1 MKQESKT
8 SKKNRRLDILVAM
21 LWLFSSGI
29 LVAVQVFNQTNLNI
43 FGQLIGSVSVL
54 FLIIYLSYKQ
64 HNIVLFPNIQPPSF
78 LGLSYS
84 KTLLLIFGVILISFL
99 LGIIIHPWLVMIA
112 VLSLVAIFVTI
123 NQRQYLSYHL
133 VILGIVLG
141 GICIALSA
149 LSGRLDGYQG
159 SYLACIPI
167 LFIAGSLLAKATG
180 ITHIYC
186 VERNWSLALKGFL
199 WASMLALP
207 AALLNISYG
216 AHAKDVWVDQT
227 WEPLVAFVP
236 GIAEEVWARLFLLTL
251 IYSLL
256 CSKSNQLHK
265 RALVAAVL
273 IAAFTHSLAHLPSL
287 MIFSPAAIQA
297 LVAGIL
303 FGVPMGLLFVKYGF
317 EYAVGY
323 HFFID
328 FVRFLAAL

>member
-1 MKQESKT
+1 MDKSRYFSFT
-8 SKKNRRLDILVAM
+8 VVI
-21 LWLFSSGI
+21 LWLFATGI
-29 LVAVQVFNQTNLNI
+29 LIAVQFFDQTNLSG
-43 FGQLIGSVSVL
+43 FGQLIGSVFII

-64 HNIVLFPNIQPPSF
+64 HNLVNLPNIQRPTF
-78 LGLSYS
+78 LGLGYGI
-84 KTLLLIFGVILISFL
+84 TLLIVLGTITFIFC
-99 LGIIIHPWLVMIA
+99 LGIIFHPWLVLIV
-112 VLSLVAIFVTI
+112 VLSLVAVLII
-123 NQRQYLSYHL
+123 IKKRHLLSIHL
-133 VILGIVLG
+133 VFLGFVLG
-141 GICIALSA
+141 GICLMLSG
-149 LSGRLDGYQG
+149 LSGRLDIFHG

-167 LFIAGSLLAKATG
+167 LFIAGSLLAKETG
-180 ITHIYC
+180 ITHVYC
-186 VERNWSLALKGFL
+186 VERNWILALKGFL

-256 CSKSNQLHK
+256 RSKSNKYHK
-265 RALVAAVL
+265 RALVAAIL
-273 IAAFTHSLAHLPSL
+273 IAAFIHSLAHLPSL
-287 MIFSPAAIQA
+287 MIFSPAAIQM

-323 HFFID
+323 HFFVD
-328 FVRFLAAL
+328 FVRFLVAL